1 MRPGSEYFR
10 YSGVPNLA
18 ESVEKNE
25 KKQFGLKIIKK
36 EQIAHDTYAFTLE
49 FPNPEWVAGM
59 WPAAVFKFVA
69 DIDGKEEARPYTPV
83 SPVNQKGS
91 ADFIM
96 KVYRNSTEFP
106 NGGKFS

>member
-1 MRPGSEYFR
+1 
-10 YSGVPNLA
+10 L
-18 ESVEKNE
+18 VEKNE

-49 FPNPEWVAGM
+49 FPNPEWIAGM

-69 DIDGKEEARPYTPV
+69 DIDGKEEGRPYTPV

-96 KVYRNSTEFP
+96 KVYRSNPEFP
-106 NGGKFS
+106 NGGKFSQFFEKNLNVGDEMKL